1 MNRHDTDSAD
11 PPTVLSGQPNGFL
24 YLDDRFTSRT
34 IEVEKERIISFAS
47 EFDPQPFHLSE
58 DLAGGTF
65 FRGLAASGRHTAA
78 LTMRLLVDGGLPI
91 AGGLVGASVEIQ
103 WPLQPVPVTN
113 SGLTA
118 KSSTSPLRSLTRTA
132 ARSWR
137 AVKPAISGTRLSK

>member
-11 PPTVLSGQPNGFL
+11 PPTVLSGEPNGFL

-103 WPLQPVPVTN
+103 WPLPTRPGDQLRVDSEILDVTASQSHSN
-113 SGLTA
+113 RGTVLFA
-118 KSSTSPLRSLTRTA
+118 G
-132 ARSWR
+132 
-137 AVKPAISGTRLSK
+137 ISKK